1 MHHTISYHLAQ
12 ARIAALR
19 QHAQRGALARAA
31 GRPGRRRRPSRRR
44 RPGPSP
50 WALRRPG
57 AVPGIAQAAQPAAAS
72 DASAR

>member
-19 QHAQRGALARAA
+19 QHAQRDTLARAA
-31 GRPGRRRRPSRRR
+31 GRPSRRR

-57 AVPGIAQAAQPAAAS
+57 AVPGIAPAAQPAAAA